1 MENKINNTII
11 PMNPDAVNYLGYFM
25 SDSENVQNWAVQLFG
40 REVDLNDPR
49 LIDLKNAIEKT
60 LSEAEDD
67 IVKIREF
74 LSLYT
79 PTNNI

>member
-1 MENKINNTII
+1 
-11 PMNPDAVNYLGYFM
+11 MNPDAVNYLGYFM